1 MFCSRAAAAVVNKF
15 TTAWDCGFRHARYK
29 PIFTLSTGH
38 ENVTNGHGFSSRLL
52 STTRKYQSLLQVR
65 GLPCRRRGSPTE
77 RRLCTT
83 HGLLKKDGDKTTGRL
98 PPGDPPKTD
107 QPTSILP
114 GHDDQKPMV
123 FSPAN
128 VQVFADPTMAQTV
141 RDVSVDIQ
149 KLKGHIQFMKEEFLD
164 TSFEVLKLSQGRASI
179 IAALK
184 ESRNLSRDNQAAI
197 TSLKTEQKK
206 FDQLIVYISK
216 MVARHENHL
225 NDAKTNNIKKI
236 DSLSQSVDHCNVS
249 VRQLKTAFHNQLQ
262 VELKKAVTDVKKL
275 HNDLSKLQLE
285 VRFRGREI
293 AELKSKTPAALSSL
307 DKQHKET

>member
-1 MFCSRAAAAVVNKF
+1 
-15 TTAWDCGFRHARYK
+15 
-29 PIFTLSTGH
+29 
-38 ENVTNGHGFSSRLL
+38 
-52 STTRKYQSLLQVR
+52 
-65 GLPCRRRGSPTE
+65 
-77 RRLCTT
+77 
-83 HGLLKKDGDKTTGRL
+83 
-98 PPGDPPKTD
+98 
-107 QPTSILP
+107 
-114 GHDDQKPMV
+114 
-123 FSPAN
+123 
-128 VQVFADPTMAQTV
+128 MAQTV

-149 KLKGHIQFMKEEFLD
+149 KLKGHIQFMKEEFSD

-197 TSLKTEQKK
+197 TSLKMEQKK

-225 NDAKTNNIKKI
+225 NDAKTNNNIKKI

-275 HNDLSKLQLE
+275 QNDLSKLQLE

-307 DKQHKET
+307 NKQHKETWICKINKVGLWYYPNIIQ

>member
-1 MFCSRAAAAVVNKF
+1 
-15 TTAWDCGFRHARYK
+15 
-29 PIFTLSTGH
+29 
-38 ENVTNGHGFSSRLL
+38 
-52 STTRKYQSLLQVR
+52 
-65 GLPCRRRGSPTE
+65 
-77 RRLCTT
+77 
-83 HGLLKKDGDKTTGRL
+83 
-98 PPGDPPKTD
+98 
-107 QPTSILP
+107 
-114 GHDDQKPMV
+114 
-123 FSPAN
+123 
-128 VQVFADPTMAQTV
+128 
-141 RDVSVDIQ
+141 
-149 KLKGHIQFMKEEFLD
+149 MKEEFSD

-225 NDAKTNNIKKI
+225 NDAKTNNNIKKI

-275 HNDLSKLQLE
+275 QNDLSKLQLE